1 MRDTQVSNERGQREF
16 VPVTFLCPVDK
27 ARLIGEQAGRSLISR
42 SEWLRGAVESRLE
55 PAASAERPGV
65 FD

>member
-1 MRDTQVSNERGQREF
+1 MTDTQASSERGQREF

-27 ARLIGEQAGRSLISR
+27 ARLIGKQAGRSLISR
-42 SEWLRGAVESRLE
+42 SKWLRRAVESRLE
-55 PAASAERPGV
+55 PAAFAERPGV

>member
-1 MRDTQVSNERGQREF
+1 MTDTQASSERGQREF
-16 VPVTFLCPVDK
+16 VPVTFLCSVDQ
-27 ARLIGEQAGRSLISR
+27 ARMIGEQGRSLISR
-42 SEWLRGAVESRLE
+42 SEWLRGAVDSRLE